1 MAIPSNSKQELLKIL
16 NYLKEKYGTDI
27 ALRTG
32 YDKIRNNYY
41 AIISDKTSALYL
53 NPKFS
58 IELQYFEFAHILY
71 DAGVAFATESNAEY
85 ALNIEDW
92 IKGIQNL
99 D

>member
-1 MAIPSNSKQELLKIL
+1 MAIPSNYKQELIKIL

-41 AIISDKTSALYL
+41 VIISDKTSALYL

-71 DAGVAFATESNAEY
+71 DASVAFATEVNAEY

-92 IKGIQNL
+92 IKGVQNL
-99 D
+99 N

>member
-1 MAIPSNSKQELLKIL
+1 MAIPSNYKQELIKIL

-41 AIISDKTSALYL
+41 VIISDKTSALYL

>member
-1 MAIPSNSKQELLKIL
+1 MAIPSNYKQELLKIL
-16 NYLKEKYGTDI
+16 NYFKEKYGTDI
-27 ALRTG
+27 IIRTG

-41 AIISDKTSALYL
+41 AIISDNTSSLYL

-71 DAGVAFATESNAEY
+71 DTGVAFATEINAEY

-92 IKGIQNL
+92 IKEVQNL

>member
-1 MAIPSNSKQELLKIL
+1 MAIPSNYKQELLKIL
-16 NYLKEKYGTDI
+16 DYFKEKYGTDI
-27 ALRTG
+27 IIRTG

-41 AIISDKTSALYL
+41 VIISDKTFALYL

-85 ALNIEDW
+85 TLNIEDW
-92 IKGIQNL
+92 IKGVQNL

>member
-1 MAIPSNSKQELLKIL
+1 MAIPFNYKQELLKIL

-32 YDKIRNNYY
+32 YDEIRNNYY
-41 AIISDKTSALYL
+41 AIISDKTSSLYL

-71 DAGVAFATESNAEY
+71 DAGVAFATENNAEY
-85 ALNIEDW
+85 VLNIEDW
-92 IKGIQNL
+92 IKGVQNL

>member
-27 ALRTG
+27 IIRTG

-41 AIISDKTSALYL
+41 AIISDKTSSLYL

-71 DAGVAFATESNAEY
+71 DAGVAFATESNSEY

-92 IKGIQNL
+92 IKGVQNL